1 LVEDIAKILKE
12 PIEEIAFI
20 LGEAFFG
27 DDVVKV

>member
-12 PIEEIAFI
+12 PEEIAFI
-20 LGEAFFG
+20 LGEAFFD